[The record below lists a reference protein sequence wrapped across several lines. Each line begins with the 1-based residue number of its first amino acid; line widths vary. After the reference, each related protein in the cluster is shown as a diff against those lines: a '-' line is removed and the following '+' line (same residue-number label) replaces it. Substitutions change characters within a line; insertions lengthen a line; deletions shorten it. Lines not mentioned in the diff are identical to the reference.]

1 MEAVAWA
8 RQNTQKLVVGI
19 AAAVILVGGLVY
31 YVGFREDQDV
41 RAANE
46 LDQIQQTLVL
56 GDPASAAGRLNQFI
70 ASYSG
75 TSSEGEARLILGQLH
90 LEEAEPDQA
99 IQALAPLAR
108 DLGNPLGVQGAFL
121 LGAAYEDAGQND
133 DAEDL
138 YLRIANS
145 AELEFQV
152 RNALES
158 AARIRTSQ
166 GNFAGA
172 EELLQEILDGMEESD
187 PARAG
192 LEMRLS
198 ELQHLQRSA

>member
-8 RQNTQKLVVGI
+8 RQNTQKLVIGVS
-19 AAAVILVGGLVY
+19 AAVILIAGTIY
-31 YVGFREDQDV
+31 YVGFRDTQDI

-56 GDPASAAGRLNQFI
+56 GDPASATGRLNQFI

-90 LEEAEPDQA
+90 LEEGQADQA
-99 IQALAPLAR
+99 VQVLAPMAR

-121 LGAAYEDAGQND
+121 LGAAYENAGQAAE
-133 DAEDL
+133 AEDL
-138 YLRIANS
+138 YLRIANN

-152 RNALES
+152 RDALES
-158 AARIRTSQ
+158 AARIRTTE

-172 EELLQEILDGMEESD
+172 EELLQEILDGMEVSD
-187 PARAG
+187 PGRANI
-192 LEMRLS
+192 EMRLA
-198 ELQHLQRSA
+198 ELRHLQRAV